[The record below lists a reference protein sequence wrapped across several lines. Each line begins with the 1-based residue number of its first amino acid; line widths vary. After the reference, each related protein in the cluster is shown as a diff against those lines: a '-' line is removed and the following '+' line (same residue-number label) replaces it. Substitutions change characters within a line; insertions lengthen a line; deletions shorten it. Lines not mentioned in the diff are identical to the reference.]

1 MTKLATTMAAL
12 IGTTGTAFAHG
23 GAHLH
28 PHGSDTAWGLVLG
41 VSALALA
48 GVLAL
53 VARNRGQ

>member
-12 IGTTGTAFAHG
+12 IGTTGAALAHG

-41 VSALALA
+41 VTALALA
-48 GVLAL
+48 GAMIM
-53 VARNRGQ
+53 VARNRG

>member
-1 MTKLATTMAAL
+1 MIKLATTMAAL
-12 IGTTGTAFAHG
+12 MGTTGAALAHG

-48 GVLAL
+48 GVMIM
-53 VARNRGQ
+53 VARSRG